1 MGQQSLMKLFQYC
14 HPESVSNF
22 CPFRMS
28 MVEKGPSYIF
38 WGGGSAHFSCYLCP
52 WIDVSCTRTT
62 LLCICLSTGSSI
74 NYCICR
80 FSNIIRSVQLDAV
93 VKRRKGAH
101 LRLWTSIKER
111 VLCEVTGD
119 EADAEYLITV
129 HNLVR
134 TDTRTEQYI
143 ESY

>member
-1 MGQQSLMKLFQYC
+1 MGQQSLMKLFQYSLSPRK
-14 HPESVSNF
+14 HIQLLPISHVA
-22 CPFRMS
+22 CPWLRRDLA
-28 MVEKGPSYIF
+28 IF
-38 WGGGSAHFSCYLCP
+38 FGGGGSAHFSCYLCP
-52 WIDVSCTRTT
+52 GIDVSCTRTT

-111 VLCEVTGD
+111 VLCVNIPFS
-119 EADAEYLITV
+119 LINKIFLF
-129 HNLVR
+129 H
-134 TDTRTEQYI
+134 
-143 ESY
+143 

>member
-38 WGGGSAHFSCYLCP
+38 LGGGRICTLFLLFVPLNRCLM
-52 WIDVSCTRTT
+52 TRTT

-111 VLCEVTGD
+111 VLCVNN
-119 EADAEYLITV
+119 YSVFI
-129 HNLVR
+129 N
-134 TDTRTEQYI
+134 
-143 ESY
+143 